1 MCVVLLLFSLLFG
14 HLVIFNGSVTLL
26 HVRLNNRNAA
36 VILFLP
42 RQDSVQTHLLLT
54 LICYVL
60 SSRSFLPTLK
70 RSFSPKSIFN
80 IHVDVPHDP
89 DSVKLPDLLQTVG
102 LQQHIAE
109 PTQIQ
114 GHTLDFLIHRSCDDV
129 LNKANLV
136 DRFISDHAFVYC
148 ALLQDRPAAV
158 TTKNIAYRMPKAVDV
173 KSIRRDLSDSLL
185 CSDPPYMQVQL
196 HSEDPRDLDAL
207 VRRYNTTR
215 KTKTVKVSPAVP
227 WYNNEIK
234 VAKRLRRKAQ
244 GTWRRTRSLSDLNI
258 FNPYRNRVTFL
269 MNHTR
274 QAFYTNFIDE
284 NSTDHKRLFRA
295 TKYLLAKKEELSF
308 PNYQDKT
315 KLANDIGVF
324 LFARLIEFV
333 LMLMP

>member
-1 MCVVLLLFSLLFG
+1 MLRAFFTEFSTYLETILLSKE
-14 HLVIFNGSVTLL
+14 HLVIAG
-26 HVRLNNRNAA
+26 
-36 VILFLP
+36 
-42 RQDSVQTHLLLT
+42 D
-54 LICYVL
+54 
-60 SSRSFLPTLK
+60 
-70 RSFSPKSIFN
+70 FN

-114 GHTLDFLIHRSCDDV
+114 GHTLDFLIPRSCDDV

-158 TTKNIAYRMPKAVDV
+158 TTKSIAYRMPKAVDV

-234 VAKRLRRKAQ
+234 AAKRLRRKAQ

-295 TKYLLAKKEELSF
+295 TKYFLAKKEELSF
-308 PNYQDKT
+308 PNYQDKS

-324 LFARLIEFV
+324 FIRKTDRIRSHVDAVDIDQSVHNALPPDREVDAEHTFHSFQPLSENDVSVLIRKSAKKS
-333 LMLMP
+333 